1 MRVRKLTKPIG
12 RIFRKKTTTK
22 PVKKPTTA
30 TKPGKV
36 RKLLNAIREKTVSR
50 KKKPSTMSEE
60 GYKKLSEAIQ
70 KTQKARADA
79 IQKTLKARDKA
90 IKKKQ
95 NVIKRQLETEI
106 SRYASR
112 EPTILRRTTGTGD
125 YRYYDISKL
134 KEYKLHKNAIQQKGS
149 KLVRAHT
156 TAGPLKGIPNP
167 GNIAVLFFEY
177 LKYDKNFS
185 AISVLDRDS
194 GHEAGR
200 VGIMFTKKTAKYLNK
215 FKSKAKNMTQLRS
228 MIYEDVMK
236 VERNAEIKAEIK
248 ARSRF
253 KKSKLSNQ
261 DPIIDEKYINTL
273 NERYRDYFDSQ
284 KIEVRNTLLDYYQK
298 IGLKFRFIPN
308 AKKGYRF
315 NKETLTFENPRL
327 KGGKSL
333 VSLEISD

>member
-1 MRVRKLTKPIG
+1 MRIRKLTKPIG
-12 RIFRKKTTTK
+12 RIFRKKPTTK
-22 PVKKPTTA
+22 PAKPTITRPKKSSTTA
-30 TKPGKV
+30 KPGKV

-60 GYKKLSEAIQ
+60 GYKTLA
-70 KTQKARADA
+70 
-79 IQKTLKARDKA
+79 KTLKARDKA
-90 IKKKQ
+90 IQKKQ
-95 NVIKRQLETEI
+95 YVIQRQLETEI

-156 TAGPLKGIPNP
+156 TAEPLKGIPTP

-185 AISVLDRDS
+185 AISVLDKDS
-194 GHEAGR
+194 GHEAGK
-200 VGIMFTKKTAKYLNK
+200 VGIMFTKRTAEYLNR

-228 MIYEDVMK
+228 MIYEDIMR
-236 VERNAEIKAEIK
+236 VERNAQIKAQKVANSKHPLSMSDYSKSADFDLDEYVRILNK
-248 ARSRF
+248 RLSENHNS
-253 KKSKLSNQ
+253 KK
-261 DPIIDEKYINTL
+261 KY
-273 NERYRDYFDSQ
+273 
-284 KIEVRNTLLDYYQK
+284 VRNTLLDYYQK

-315 NKETLTFENPRL
+315 NKETLTFESPQLDSVNQI
-327 KGGKSL
+327 
-333 VSLEISD
+333 VSIH